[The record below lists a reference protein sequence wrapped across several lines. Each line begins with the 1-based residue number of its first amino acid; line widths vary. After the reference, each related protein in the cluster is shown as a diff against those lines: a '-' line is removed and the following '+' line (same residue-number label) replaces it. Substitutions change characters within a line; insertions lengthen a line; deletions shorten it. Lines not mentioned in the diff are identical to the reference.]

1 MNNVLI
7 IENDKKLL
15 SDAED
20 FLSDLGYNIYKTNN
34 GATGVQLALQ
44 HTPDIILC
52 DSQPEGLSGYE
63 VYDMV
68 QQINSTSVIPFI
80 FLTTKKSYNDLR
92 TAMNLGIDDYL
103 VKPFAFEDVK
113 RLIEARLNKQK
124 KIFEQA
130 NERFKLLIDQ
140 AIPALFIYQ
149 DEKLQYVNKRF
160 CDILGYSQKELL
172 GMNLVNVVF
181 KDDIHFVIDKINRC
195 FKGLQFEL
203 DVGFR
208 AIRKNQEIFYVRLTG
223 RIVTVQGKKNLV
235 GSLFIDQAEDRNN
248 HLNHENH
255 STPVEITSREKE
267 VIRYICKGYSNSE
280 IADKLNLSKRTI
292 EGHRNRLLKKTGCQ
306 NSVSLAI
313 YAVRHDIY
321 PLEE

>member
-7 IENDKKLL
+7 IEKDEKLL
-15 SDAED
+15 NDSER
-20 FLSDLGYNIYKTNN
+20 FLSSLGYNIYKTYN
-34 GATGVQLALQ
+34 GATGVQVALQ

-63 VYDMV
+63 VYDMI

-103 VKPFAFEDVK
+103 VKPFAFEDLK
-113 RLIEARLNKQK
+113 RLVEARLNKQK

-130 NERFKLLIDQ
+130 NEKFKLLIDQ
-140 AIPALFIYQ
+140 ATPALFIYQ
-149 DEKLQYVNKRF
+149 NEKLQYVNKRF

-172 GMNLVNVVF
+172 GMNLVNVVY

-195 FKGLQFEL
+195 FRGVQYEL
-203 DVGFR
+203 NVGFR
-208 AIRKNQEIFYVRLTG
+208 AIKKNQDIFYVRLTG

-235 GSLFIDQAEDRNN
+235 GSLFQEEREKNVTSEI
-248 HLNHENH
+248 EN
-255 STPVEITSREKE
+255 SNTSIEITSREKE
-267 VIRYICKGYSNSE
+267 VIMNICKGLSNSE
-280 IADKLNLSKRTI
+280 IAEKLNLSKRTI

-313 YAVRHDIY
+313 YAVKHGIY
-321 PLEE
+321 PLD

>member
-7 IENDKKLL
+7 IEKDEKLL
-15 SDAED
+15 NDSER
-20 FLSDLGYNIYKTNN
+20 FLSSLGYNIYKTYN
-34 GATGVQLALQ
+34 GATGVQVALQ

-63 VYDMV
+63 VYDMI

-103 VKPFAFEDVK
+103 VKPFAFEDLK
-113 RLIEARLNKQK
+113 RLVEARLNKQK

-130 NERFKLLIDQ
+130 NEKFKLLIDQ
-140 AIPALFIYQ
+140 ATPALFIYQ
-149 DEKLQYVNKRF
+149 NEKLQYVNKRF

-172 GMNLVNVVF
+172 GMNLVNVVY

-195 FKGLQFEL
+195 FRGVQYEL

-208 AIRKNQEIFYVRLTG
+208 AIKKNQDIFYVRLTG

-235 GSLFIDQAEDRNN
+235 GSLFQEEREKNVTSEI
-248 HLNHENH
+248 EN
-255 STPVEITSREKE
+255 SNTSIEITSREKE
-267 VIRYICKGYSNSE
+267 VIMNICKGLSNSE
-280 IADKLNLSKRTI
+280 IAEKLNLSKRTI

-313 YAVRHDIY
+313 YAVKYGIY
-321 PLEE
+321 PLD